1 MIVRIDDAT
10 KLSAAEKVRLNEMMA
25 EKKKQYR
32 EEASKRF
39 DSDKNRSI
47 MIQDKHNEM
56 RNDVMRRIYSKQLEK
71 RRKVNCKKE
80 AISLIKDE
88 TRKQEEEN
96 LKKDIQLRV
105 QSEADDMLELKSCIE
120 YSDFLQLLVRDG
132 LDFE

>member
-120 YSDFLQLLVRDG
+120 YSDFLQLLVREG